1 MLPKPQS
8 DLVQQLVKD
17 PYVFDF
23 LTLDDERSERRLERV
38 LIDHIRDFLLELGVG
53 FAFLGRQY
61 PVNVS
66 GKEYRLDLLFYHV
79 RLPLC
84 CDRAEVGGV

>member
-1 MLPKPQS
+1 M
-8 DLVQQLVKD
+8 QQIVKD

-23 LTLDDERSERRLERV
+23 LTLGDERSERALERA

-53 FAFLGRQY
+53 FSFLGSQY
-61 PVNVS
+61 PIEVS

-79 RLPLC
+79 RLHC
-84 CDRAEVGGV
+84 